1 MAFVLGTAR
10 NGIVVVLSGLL
21 AFCVHAASPGATLS
35 QPFAIIGPLPAGL
48 PKPDLPQP
56 HMVSGG
62 VARHAIGLPQPT
74 LPCLHAQ
81 DLWLPAVLVAF
92 IGFLESISIAKAFGR
107 RNGYSVDTCQE
118 LVALGAANV
127 VGSFLQSYPVT
138 GSFSRTSVNA
148 QSGVSTPA
156 AGVLTGTI
164 VMLAL
169 LLLTPAFYYV
179 PKVCFRV
186 CFRVCFV

>member
-1 MAFVLGTAR
+1 M
-10 NGIVVVLSGLL
+10 
-21 AFCVHAASPGATLS
+21 
-35 QPFAIIGPLPAGL
+35 PL
-48 PKPDLPQP
+48 
-56 HMVSGG
+56 V
-62 VARHAIGLPQPT
+62 LPQPT

-179 PKVCFRV
+179 PKVCIVWCGVVWCGVHSCVLV
-186 CFRVCFV
+186 CVSVRACVLRWCVHV